1 LLDGGELLVAA
12 FALTPAERLSI
23 VRARHRYAAA
33 RVVTVRAV
41 DAYLIVFVGHLF
53 SLLLAVRAEA
63 SNN

>member
-12 FALTPAERLSI
+12 FALTPAERLS
-23 VRARHRYAAA
+23 VMRSRHRYAAA

-41 DAYLIVFVGHLF
+41 DAYLVVFVGHF
-53 SLLLAVRAEA
+53 FNLLLAVQAEA